1 MNKFSILR
9 STALLVLLSIVSVF
23 AYAKTESVP
32 PVGNSTTVQFTI
44 SIPDEVSSSISRVD
58 AENEVDFYFKKQDGS
73 DVFLFSVNRVSENL
87 WVNIK
92 DQVGSYQLLD
102 HRAGYIYFVS
112 KTDKS
117 KLKGEDSIKYS
128 AVFSQMDV
136 LIKSIKITE

>member
-102 HRAGYIYFVS
+102 HRGGYIYFVS

-117 KLKGEDSIKYS
+117 KLKGEDSEKYS